1 MIVGPVNKRK
11 KRRRRD
17 VRISYRRG
25 SFLVESQSFNFPISV
40 PLTKNKQNE
49 KYRLGKEQTTGK
61 EGRPIKDRENKK
73 GRYRAQV
80 VKNLKNHVPFP
91 NSKETGR
98 KRTRGCFDAIGK
110 ETVQDGR

>member
-1 MIVGPVNKRK
+1 MIVGPANKRK

-49 KYRLGKEQTTGK
+49 KYRLGK
-61 EGRPIKDRENKK
+61 
-73 GRYRAQV
+73 RA
-80 VKNLKNHVPFP
+80 ND
-91 NSKETGR
+91 R
-98 KRTRGCFDAIGK
+98 KRG
-110 ETVQDGR
+110 ETNKRQRK